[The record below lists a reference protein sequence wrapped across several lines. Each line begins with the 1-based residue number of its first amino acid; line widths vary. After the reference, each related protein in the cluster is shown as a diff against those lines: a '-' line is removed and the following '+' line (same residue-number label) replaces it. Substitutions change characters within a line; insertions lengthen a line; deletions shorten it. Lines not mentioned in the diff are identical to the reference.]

1 MAGKG
6 NGHNA
11 VVVCGLVAAHNFVK
25 ILGAADIHGS
35 ALGLVSVLPDFQV
48 QGGVAVLFTLGY
60 NQTAGGVLLGFAGE
74 GIPTDK
80 VNAVGL
86 RRRALLHPPIAGA
99 GIDQT
104 AEPGVGSRIQSA
116 VFHGKP
122 GDGGRGVGPFVAQ
135 QAAAG
140 GVGAGGDFQA
150 VHSQAVDGHGLVIAS
165 HGSNQAAHRGVR
177 PARVRLVDG
186 AGKGA
191 VCCRDFGFAFA
202 FCAEAAQITLGFG
215 GIDYFPRPP
224 AVGEVCLLGGGEQ
237 SRNPASPKVIGLR
250 LLGVQQRSRA
260 AGDLGQGSPALGFGA
275 QCADVQGSVRMGSD
289 TAHQGKIGGG
299 EIRGFCKEALA
310 VVVIV
315 AGVDRDIRQG
325 DGVTVAVQR
334 DADFL
339 GIVHIPLEAGN
350 ADVLQ
355 IIHIRGQVNGLGRT
369 VLDVAPIKFQGVGF
383 IQLIAQG
390 KRRKFGGTAHRVG
403 ALRAVGNRHR
413 DGALGRGIGQ
423 HAGQI
428 VGANHLTP
436 AADVIG
442 GALLGVPALIGIDQ
456 GIVPVAQYPTVF
468 AAGAGLMDGDV
479 LAQVQHTLLHV
490 AHQATAGTVSGKAGG
505 RHARQP
511 QHMAAAVQLAD
522 EAAYVVRRIVVCG
535 AGRCG
540 LLNFNIDT
548 VIAIHAADEAAVG
561 IISVS
566 GEGNFP
572 GIHSQRPHRQ
582 RICLVSSHQAAQAVA
597 LGGGDGDGL
606 LPLQVEVPGSVFHIA
621 VQTAYVSIAVGQVH
635 VYAGVAGAAVIVVP
649 GFGVGIAA
657 NQAARRGAAGNFR
670 GSHLRHTAVQN
681 QVLPEAD
688 QAARVLGGRNGT
700 ANRDLGGSGQA
711 GKPGS
716 VLHFA
721 HQAACVAAAQICLD
735 GELFGFG

>member
-1 MAGKG
+1 MLAVGLPQRLVARTRLKTVHGIIIEGNGRVLDGGIVDKRSRVEGIAAQVDLLGNHKAPGLCGEILAQAAFAVVVGIPKHQLRRGVHSAQIGAFADDPGFGILAQRVPVGIQIIVVPGLSVDPGSPQLRPIGIAAGSVDEGMTGKG

-25 ILGAADIHGS
+25 ILGAANIHGS

-48 QGGVAVLFTLGY
+48 QGSISVLFALGH
-60 NQTAGGVLLGFAGE
+60 NQTAGDVLLGFAGE
-74 GIPTDK
+74 GIAADK

-99 GIDQT
+99 GIDQA
-104 AEPGVGSRIQSA
+104 AEPGVGASVQSA
-116 VFHGKP
+116 VFHGNP

-215 GIDYFPRPP
+215 GIDDFPRPP
-224 AVGEVCLLGGGEQ
+224 AVGEVRLLGGGEQ
-237 SRNPASPKVIGLR
+237 SRNPASPKVVGLR
-250 LLGVQQRSRA
+250 LRCVQQRSRA
-260 AGDLGQGSPALGFGA
+260 AGDLGQGSPALGSGA

-289 TAHQGKIGGG
+289 TALQGKIGGG
-299 EIRGFCKEALA
+299 EIRGFCKESLA
-310 VVVIV
+310 VVVRS

-334 DADFL
+334 NTDFL
-339 GIVHIPLEAGN
+339 GMIHIPLEAGN

-369 VLDVAPIKFQGVGF
+369 VLDVAPIQFQGVGF

-403 ALRAVGNRHR
+403 ALRAVGSRHR
-413 DGALGRGIGQ
+413 DGAQGRVIGQ

-436 AADVIG
+436 AADVVG
-442 GALLGVPALIGIDQ
+442 GALLGVPALVGID
-456 GIVPVAQYPTVF
+456 
-468 AAGAGLMDGDV
+468 
-479 LAQVQHTLLHV
+479 
-490 AHQATAGTVSGKAGG
+490 
-505 RHARQP
+505 
-511 QHMAAAVQLAD
+511 
-522 EAAYVVRRIVVCG
+522 
-535 AGRCG
+535 
-540 LLNFNIDT
+540 
-548 VIAIHAADEAAVG
+548 
-561 IISVS
+561 
-566 GEGNFP
+566 
-572 GIHSQRPHRQ
+572 
-582 RICLVSSHQAAQAVA
+582 
-597 LGGGDGDGL
+597 
-606 LPLQVEVPGSVFHIA
+606 
-621 VQTAYVSIAVGQVH
+621 
-635 VYAGVAGAAVIVVP
+635 
-649 GFGVGIAA
+649 
-657 NQAARRGAAGNFR
+657 
-670 GSHLRHTAVQN
+670 
-681 QVLPEAD
+681 
-688 QAARVLGGRNGT
+688 
-700 ANRDLGGSGQA
+700 
-711 GKPGS
+711 
-716 VLHFA
+716 
-721 HQAACVAAAQICLD
+721 
-735 GELFGFG
+735 